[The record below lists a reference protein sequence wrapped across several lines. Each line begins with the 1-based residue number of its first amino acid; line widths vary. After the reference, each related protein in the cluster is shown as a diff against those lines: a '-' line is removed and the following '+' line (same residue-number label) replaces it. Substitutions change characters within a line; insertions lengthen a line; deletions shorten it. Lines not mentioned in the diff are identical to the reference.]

1 MILTRLLTMTL
12 AAAALLAAGCGDNDN
27 SGSDSSANPTPIPT
41 ATPGVVTAQ
50 AVVANYAA
58 LLYANYGDALAGA
71 EALHE
76 AVEAFVDA
84 PSQATFDAAKAAWIA
99 SRPAYQ
105 QSEIGRF
112 YNGPIDDPDTGPE
125 GRINSWPLD
134 ENFIDYVEGAPAS
147 GLINDPVGFPV
158 IDEDTIA
165 AANQASGETD
175 VSTGYH
181 AIEFLLWGQ
190 DLNADGTPGFSG
202 RDDTPGERPYTDYLP
217 IDQGCTN
224 GNCDRRG
231 QYLLAATDLLIGD
244 LEPIVAAWS
253 PAAGN
258 NYYASFVAGA
268 KVSLANIL
276 EGMGRLGYGELAGE
290 RMNVALVANSQED
303 EHSCFSDNTNRDVLL
318 DGLGIENSY
327 LGTYTRVDGRVVS
340 GPGIDDLLVAQN
352 HADVA
357 DRLGAA
363 LADSVAKLGVIDQRA
378 KAGVP
383 FDNQIQDGIAE
394 PNIVAAIEALK
405 SQTDVIEDA
414 IEALG
419 VTTGDLRQDTGEF

>member
-1 MILTRLLTMTL
+1 MILTRSLTMTL
-12 AAAALLAAGCGDNDN
+12 AAALLAAGCGDNDN
-27 SGSDSSANPTPIPT
+27 SKGDSSGNPTPIPT

-112 YNGPIDDPDTGPE
+112 YNGPIDDPETGPE

-134 ENFIDYVEGAPAS
+134 ENFIDYVESAPES

-158 IDEDTIA
+158 IDEDTLA

-190 DLNADGTPGFSG
+190 DQSATGPGNRPFTDYVTDGTGTASNQARRAQYLETLTHILVDDLQQVTDQWAPGSVTNYRAQFLAIDTNEAIGRILTGLGSLSSG
-202 RDDTPGERPYTDYLP
+202 ELGGERLS
-217 IDQGCTN
+217 
-224 GNCDRRG
+224 
-231 QYLLAATDLLIGD
+231 
-244 LEPIVAAWS
+244 VA
-253 PAAGN
+253 
-258 NYYASFVAGA
+258 F
-268 KVSLANIL
+268 
-276 EGMGRLGYGELAGE
+276 ETRD
-290 RMNVALVANSQED
+290 QED
-303 EHSCFSDNTNRDVLL
+303 EHSCFSDTTRDDLAN
-318 DGLGIENSY
+318 DALGIQNGY
-327 LGTYTRVDGRVVS
+327 LGRYGAHD
-340 GPGIDDLLVAQN
+340 GPGIDELVHQVDPALDATVQAQLAASVAALRAIPN
-352 HADVA
+352 PFDQAIIGADDSPGRVAVQTAITDVFAQGDSFSTVA
-357 DRLGAA
+357 D
-363 LADSVAKLGVIDQRA
+363 
-378 KAGVP
+378 
-383 FDNQIQDGIAE
+383 
-394 PNIVAAIEALK
+394 
-405 SQTDVIEDA
+405 
-414 IEALG
+414 ALG
-419 VTTGDLRQDTGEF
+419 VSTGTGE